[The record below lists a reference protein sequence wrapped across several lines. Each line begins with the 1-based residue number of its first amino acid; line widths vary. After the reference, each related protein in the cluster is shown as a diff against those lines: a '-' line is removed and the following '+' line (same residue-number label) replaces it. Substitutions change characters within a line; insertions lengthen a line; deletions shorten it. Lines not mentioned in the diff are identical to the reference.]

1 MYTFCL
7 PVSCRERFTE
17 ALEELQQMRRDS
29 RLPPPAVF
37 EGLDSLG
44 DNLIIRFVP
53 EFQSSEVVAKLS
65 EQGTL
70 TKYADNGIPR
80 YSKYI
85 QIEALKSYTGEYV
98 SSGLVVHIDGKL
110 YKVPFNLFNELQM
123 KNFFNQIKE
132 FFTISQ
138 VSNTVAKKTAFKPF
152 EVELTYDLKSAF
164 NYCFEQILFS
174 QYRSKGYAKQYN
186 EKSTV
191 DAFLDGK
198 VALRKYEKEYAG
210 FWQAIEKGFAK
221 MNGFELMAF
230 RMLKPLKH
238 FGIIKRDYLST
249 YFALINIWA
258 RRRVVAQCQL
268 AHLDDNGRYL
278 VTKQYVERINPQ
290 LVKNYFVI
298 ADTNTYIVIK
308 SRPTTFAGY
317 KFAINFRNKKLF
329 SYEVIEQ

>member
-7 PVSCRERFTE
+7 PANCRERFTE

-37 EGLDSLG
+37 EGLDLLG
-44 DNLIIRFVP
+44 DNLIIRLVP
-53 EFQSSEVVAKLS
+53 EFQPSEVVAKVS
-65 EQGTL
+65 EYGTL
-70 TKYADNGIPR
+70 TKYTDNGIPR
-80 YSKYI
+80 YQKYI
-85 QIEALKSYTGEYV
+85 QLETIKSYTGEYTA
-98 SSGLVVHIDGKL
+98 SGLVVHINGKL

-138 VSNTVAKKTAFKPF
+138 VSNTVAKKTVFKPF
-152 EVELTYDLKSAF
+152 ETELTYDLKSAF

-186 EKSTV
+186 EESTV
-191 DAFLDGK
+191 DKFLNSSI
-198 VALRKYEKEYAG
+198 ALRKYEKEYAE
-210 FWQAIEKGFAK
+210 FWQAIENGFAK

-230 RMLKPLKH
+230 RMLKSLKN
-238 FGIIKRDYLST
+238 FGVIKRSYLPT

-258 RRRVVAQCQL
+258 RRRIIENMHL
-268 AHLDDNGRYL
+268 AHLDNNGRYL
-278 VTKQYVERINPQ
+278 VTKQYVDRVNPQ

-298 ADTNTYIVIK
+298 VDTNTYITTK

-317 KFAINFRNKKLF
+317 KFALNFRNKKIV

>member
-37 EGLDSLG
+37 EGLDLLG
-44 DNLIIRFVP
+44 DNLIIRLVP
-53 EFQSSEVVAKLS
+53 QFQSSEVIAKIS
-65 EQGTL
+65 DYGTL
-70 TKYADNGIPR
+70 TKYTDNGIPR

-85 QIEALKSYTGEYV
+85 QIESIKSYTGEYV

-152 EVELTYDLKSAF
+152 ETEQSYNLESAF
-164 NYCFEQILFS
+164 NFCFEQILFT

-186 EKSTV
+186 EESTV
-191 DAFLDGK
+191 DYFLKGK
-198 VALRKYEKEYAG
+198 TALRKYEKEYAE
-210 FWQAIEKGFAK
+210 FWQDIKQGFTK
-221 MNGFELMAF
+221 MNGFEIMAINLVKS
-230 RMLKPLKH
+230 LKN
-238 FGIIKRDYLST
+238 FGTIKAYYLPT

-258 RRRVVAQCQL
+258 RRRIVSKMQL
-268 AHLDDNGRYL
+268 ARLDNNGRYL
-278 VTKQYVERINPQ
+278 VDKQYCERLTP
-290 LVKNYFVI
+290 LSAKNYFVI
-298 ADTNTYIVIK
+298 NGTKTYIVIK
-308 SRPTTFAGY
+308 SRPMTFAGSR
-317 KFAINFRNKKLF
+317 FVLNFRNKKLF
-329 SYEVIEQ
+329 SYEVIES